1 MLDIKRIRQEPE
13 LFRKG
18 LEAKNGGE
26 KLNNLLELDQQRRNI
41 VTRSDEL
48 KALRNRVSGEIAQ
61 LKKTKQP
68 AEDKI
73 QEMKEVGAGIKSLDE
88 EIRQIEERL
97 NEILITLPNIPHE
110 SVKIGRSAEENVL
123 VKEWGQQPQYDY
135 DLKDHLDLA
144 NDLGILDFHRSA
156 KISGS
161 GFPLYVGD
169 GARLER
175 AFINFMLDFHIDRHG
190 YKEIF
195 PPYLVSRDSAFGTGQ
210 LPKLED
216 DMYLDTTD
224 DLFLVPTAEIPV
236 TNIHRDE
243 ILPENQL
250 PVKYVAYSACFRREA
265 GSYGKDTRGLSR
277 VHQFNKV
284 EMVRFSAPE
293 VSYLAHEE
301 LLNDA
306 EEILQALNLHYR
318 VVSLCS
324 GDLSFA
330 AAKCYDIEIWAPGS
344 RKYFEVSSV
353 SNFEDFQARR
363 ANIRYRRAADGK
375 VSYLHTLNG
384 SGVATPRLMIAF
396 LETYQTDE
404 GTIVIPEILQPYTR
418 FKMIKTQSK

>member
-1 MLDIKRIRQEPE
+1 M
-13 LFRKG
+13 
-18 LEAKNGGE
+18 
-26 KLNNLLELDQQRRNI
+26 
-41 VTRSDEL
+41 
-48 KALRNRVSGEIAQ
+48 
-61 LKKTKQP
+61 
-68 AEDKI
+68 
-73 QEMKEVGAGIKSLDE
+73 
-88 EIRQIEERL
+88 
-97 NEILITLPNIPHE
+97 
-110 SVKIGRSAEENVL
+110 ENF
-123 VKEWGQQPQYDY
+123 
-135 DLKDHLDLA
+135 LKDHLDLA
-144 NDLGILDFHRSA
+144 NDLGILDFRRSS

-175 AFINFMLDFHIDRHG
+175 AFINFMLDFHIERHG

-216 DMYLDTTD
+216 DMYLDKTD

-250 PVKYVAYSACFRREA
+250 PIKYVAYSACFRREA

-284 EMVRFSAPE
+284 EMVRFTTPE

-344 RKYFEVSSV
+344 QKYFEVSSV

-363 ANIRYRRAADGK
+363 TNIRYRRAADGK